1 MNLDDGVISEINQT
15 QGKNC
20 NILYMKAKKVKF
32 IEGESRMV
40 VTRSKEVREMRGMVV
55 KGPKVGALQDE
66 LSSLSAWCLRSIL
79 LSKHTH
85 THTVF

>member
-40 VTRSKEVREMRGMVV
+40 VTRSKEVREMSGWWSRD
-55 KGPKVGALQDE
+55 PKWE
-66 LSSLSAWCLRSIL
+66 LCRMSYQACQ
-79 LSKHTH
+79 HG
-85 THTVF
+85 V